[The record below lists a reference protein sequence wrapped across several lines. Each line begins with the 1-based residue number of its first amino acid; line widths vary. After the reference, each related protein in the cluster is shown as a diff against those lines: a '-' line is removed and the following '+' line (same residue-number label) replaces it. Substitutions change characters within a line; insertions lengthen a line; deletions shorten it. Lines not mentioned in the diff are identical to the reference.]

1 MSSTKRALKGLA
13 PALLACAMLVTL
25 RAAPALS
32 APTPPIPVT
41 ACGILSADNAI
52 YELTADIST
61 SSNGSCLI
69 LKGSHSAL
77 DLHGFNITG
86 PGESSKGSGIWIK
99 GCNDLIQGADGTVS
113 GFKFGATDQGTSTM
127 GDSINFN
134 DNFTGL
140 LLDGQTDRWTNME
153 EAGNVE
159 NGIWFWYCYD
169 DCSATD
175 FYAHN
180 NGANGA
186 LVEASYGAKL
196 DLFTVSDNIGDGIH
210 VGSTFR
216 WLGNRSVDV
225 VDGFAGGAAP
235 PGMMGSFGPNGVF
248 GIELDT
254 TEGRSQDQITF
265 VRAAGNMIDLVD
277 DTANCGK
284 NPFNIWFDND
294 YDLSKAGNVPSPACI
309 LASVPI
315 S

>member
-1 MSSTKRALKGLA
+1 MSSIKRALKSLA

-41 ACGILSADNAI
+41 ACGKLSADNAI
-52 YELTADIST
+52 YQLTADIST
-61 SSNGSCLI
+61 SSKFNCLV

-86 PGESSKGSGIWIK
+86 PGESSQGAGILVW
-99 GCNDLIQGADGTVS
+99 GDRDLIQGADGTVS
-113 GFKFGATDQGTSTM
+113 GFSTGAVDEGNGTV
-127 GDSINFN
+127 GDSINLN

-140 LLDGQTDRWTNME
+140 FLNGHTDRWTNME
-153 EAGNVE
+153 EAGNAE
-159 NGIWFWYCYD
+159 NGIWLWFCHD

-175 FYAHN
+175 FYAHD

-186 LVEASYGAKL
+186 LVVGSEGAKL

-210 VGSTFR
+210 IGSTHKYDANKS
-216 WLGNRSVDV
+216 LDV
-225 VDGFAGGAAP
+225 VDGFAGGIAP
-235 PGMMGSFGPNGVF
+235 FGPNGVF

-254 TEGRSQDQITF
+254 SEAKAQDQVTF
-265 VRAAGNMIDLVD
+265 VRAAGNTVDLID
-277 DTANCGK
+277 DTANCGN

-294 YDLSKAGNVPSPACI
+294 YDLSKAGTVPSPACI

>member
-1 MSSTKRALKGLA
+1 MTLIKRALKNLA

-25 RAAPALS
+25 RAAPVLS

-41 ACGILSADNAI
+41 ACGTLSANNAI

-69 LKGSHSAL
+69 FKGSHSAL
-77 DLHGFNITG
+77 DLHGLNITG
-86 PGESSKGSGIWIK
+86 PGASSSNGSGILVK
-99 GCNDLIQGADGTVS
+99 GDHDLIEGADGAVT
-113 GFKFGATDQGTSTM
+113 GFKFGATDEGNGTM
-127 GDSINFN
+127 GDSIDLN

-140 LLDGQTDRWTNME
+140 LLNGHTDRWTNME

-159 NGIWFWYCYD
+159 NGIWFWDCDD
-169 DCSATD
+169 DCTATD

-186 LVEASYGAKL
+186 LVEKSDGAKL
-196 DLFTVSDNIGDGIH
+196 DLFTVSLNTGDGIH
-210 VGSTFR
+210 IGSSKTKD
-216 WLGNRSVDV
+216 GNKGAEV
-225 VDGFAGGAAP
+225 VDGFAGGLAP
-235 PGMMGSFGPNGVF
+235 FLPNGVF
-248 GIELDT
+248 GIELDSS
-254 TEGRSQDQITF
+254 EAKAQDQVTF
-265 VRAAGNMIDLVD
+265 VRAAGNMVDLID
-277 DTANCGK
+277 DTAFCGN

-294 YDLSKAGNVPSPACI
+294 YVSSEAGTVSSPPCI